1 MLAKVE
7 FSSSVLERRG
17 LSVEGGWDGADTGC
31 SLGGSR
37 HSVGGRPST
46 VKQGL
51 ALNQV
56 RKWMIEGTKVRVGGE
71 REARSLP

>member
-1 MLAKVE
+1 MVAKVE
-7 FSSSVLERRG
+7 FGLSLQEREVGG

-56 RKWMIEGTKVRVGGE
+56 RKWLIEEGRSEGG
-71 REARSLP
+71 R